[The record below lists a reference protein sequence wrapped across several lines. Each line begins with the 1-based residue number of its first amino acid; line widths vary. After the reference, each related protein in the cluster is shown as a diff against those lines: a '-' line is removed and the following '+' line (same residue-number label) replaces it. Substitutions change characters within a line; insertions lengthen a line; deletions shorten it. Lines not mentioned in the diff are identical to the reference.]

1 VGFALDNINME
12 EQYIREK
19 IQDKTSGYLHFDK
32 RRNLGSSR
40 KFGG

>member
-19 IQDKTSGYLHFDK
+19 MALHG
-32 RRNLGSSR
+32 NLGDE
-40 KFGG
+40 